1 MIRDFTDQV
10 FEHKED
16 DAVKNYWAKR
26 FVIEGPCGKL
36 CVVLTRAAGGCHD
49 WKVQSSCQNIIQTW
63 GPFKRTGPPRGYPP
77 SHMRIKCS
85 DDPKERAEAI
95 EADRRLR
102 VALEL
107 MKEEGAR

>member
-1 MIRDFTDQV
+1 
-10 FEHKED
+10 
-16 DAVKNYWAKR
+16 
-26 FVIEGPCGKL
+26 
-36 CVVLTRAAGGCHD
+36 
-49 WKVQSSCQNIIQTW
+49 
-63 GPFKRTGPPRGYPP
+63 
-77 SHMRIKCS
+77 MRIKCS